1 MAVKIGSLAPRST
14 VLDNGRLELSG
25 ALGTQTV
32 RVGTNTFVYVAGQDD
47 AGISGFRVNAN
58 GSLTN
63 VANRADSDDV
73 ALSGVANFATATID
87 GSTYLYANSTYENGI
102 TAFRVNPT
110 GTLTRVDVYFDSGPL
125 ELSGTTGRMSIAV
138 VNGNPRLVVSGASDD
153 GFSVF
158 QIGFD
163 GRLSRLANRTDA
175 ANPQFELNGAMDTAT
190 AVVGGRSLIFV
201 AGRDDAGIS
210 SFELRPDERVVFR
223 DSYSDSDGPAA
234 SLSGVTGLATATVA
248 GATYVIAAGQYDNGV
263 TSLAVNA
270 SGGLTFADNLT
281 ESTFSGLAGASSVT
295 SFRLEGESFV
305 AVSARND
312 DALSLVHVG
321 RGGQLT
327 EVTRVF
333 DTAGTA
339 LGDGQY
345 NSFAVVGGRPMLL
358 ATGADDNGVTAFE
371 IGGRNDRLAGGRAAD
386 VLLGLGGNDVLIGNG
401 GNDRLIGGFGADEL
415 VGGAGRD
422 TLSGGAGAD
431 DFVFTSLAHSGT
443 SAATADVIRGFG
455 RGVDDIDL
463 TTIDARS
470 GSLRND
476 AFVLDTNGSFSAG
489 EVRQRVVQG
498 NLLIELN
505 ADADPQAEMAILLA
519 GAQARLAASDFLL

>member
-1 MAVKIGSLAPRST
+1 MAVMIGSLAPRST
-14 VLDNGRLELSG
+14 VFDNGRLELSG

-32 RVGTNTFVYVAGQDD
+32 QVGTNTFVYVAGQDD

-58 GSLTN
+58 GTLTN
-63 VANRADSDDV
+63 VANRADSPDL
-73 ALSGVANFATATID
+73 ALSGVANFATASVD
-87 GSTYLYANSTYENGI
+87 GTTYLYANSTYENGI
-102 TAFRVNPT
+102 TVFRVNPT
-110 GTLTRVDVYFDSGPL
+110 GTLARVDVYFDSGPL
-125 ELSGTTGRMSIAV
+125 ELAGSTGRMSIAV
-138 VNGNPRLVVSGASDD
+138 VNGNPRLVVSGANDD

-158 QIGFD
+158 QIGND
-163 GRLSRLANRTDA
+163 GRLSRLANRTDEA
-175 ANPQFELNGAMDTAT
+175 DPQYELNGAMDTAT

-210 SFELRPDERVVFR
+210 SFELRPDESLAFR
-223 DSYSDSDGPAA
+223 DSYSDNEGPQA
-234 SLSGVTGLATATVA
+234 SLSGVTGLATVAVA
-248 GATYVIAAGQYDNGV
+248 GATYVVAAGQYDNGV

-270 SGGLTFADNLT
+270 SGDLTFADNLIDT
-281 ESTFSGLAGASSVT
+281 TSSGLAGASSVT

-333 DTAGTA
+333 DTVETA
-339 LGDGQY
+339 LGGTHY

-358 ATGADDNGVTAFE
+358 ATGADDDGLTAFE
-371 IGGRNDRLAGGRAAD
+371 IGGRNDRLVGGRAAD

-401 GNDRLIGGFGADEL
+401 GNDRLIGGLGADRL
-415 VGGAGRD
+415 VGGTGRD
-422 TLSGGAGAD
+422 VLSGGAGAD

-463 TTIDARS
+463 MAIDAKA
-470 GSLRND
+470 GTLRND

-489 EVRQRVVQG
+489 EIRQRVVSDG
-498 NLLIELN
+498 LLIQLN
-505 ADADPQAEMAILLA
+505 VDADPQAEMAILLA